1 MSAPPAEATTM
12 NAEARMRDAFEAR
25 MKSIVHNVAR
35 NAEISVI
42 ASVLAEQS
50 SLGAV
55 AEALSHALV
64 LDAPGDPLAAAR
76 VRGVAARER
85 LIEEA
90 GGMLRIS
97 EVAERMGVSRAAI
110 HARRTRG
117 TLLAV
122 SRPNGEEVYPA
133 CQFTEEGVPRG
144 LGQFLAA
151 FTEAGP
157 WTKLSVLLAPSRLH
171 GGRSALDLLRQGE
184 VDAAVGI
191 AARHGDHLG

>member
-1 MSAPPAEATTM
+1 MDAEAH
-12 NAEARMRDAFEAR
+12 MRDAFETR
-25 MKSIVHNVAR
+25 MNSIVHNVAR

-42 ASVLAEQS
+42 AAVLAEQS
-50 SLGAV
+50 SMGAV
-55 AEALSHALV
+55 AETLSHALV

-85 LIEEA
+85 LIEKA

-97 EVAERMGVSRAAI
+97 EVAELLGVSRAAI

-122 SRPNGEEVYPA
+122 PRPNGEEVYPT
-133 CQFTEEGVPRG
+133 CQFSGEGVPRG
-144 LGQFLAA
+144 LGPFLAA
-151 FTEAGP
+151 FREAGP

-171 GGRSALDLLRQGE
+171 DGRSALDLLREGE

-191 AARHGDHLG
+191 AARHGEQLG